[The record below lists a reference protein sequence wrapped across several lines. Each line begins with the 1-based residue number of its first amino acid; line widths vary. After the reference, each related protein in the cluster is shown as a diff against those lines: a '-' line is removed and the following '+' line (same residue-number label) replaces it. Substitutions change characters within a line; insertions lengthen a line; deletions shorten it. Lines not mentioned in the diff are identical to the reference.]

1 MPDESSAGGERAPEE
16 KRQEEEQEIEE
27 RTAPHARVVYEAIR
41 SEGRDEL
48 ERPASALFWSALAAG
63 LSMGFSFGGEALIQ
77 HAIPDTAWRP
87 LVSKLGYTVG
97 FVIVILGRQQ
107 LFTENTLTAVL
118 PLLKE
123 RTGGMLVKVLRLWG
137 VVLLANLLGA
147 FAFAMMAASTRT
159 FEPEVATAFTEI
171 ARSAVD
177 KAFGTIFVRAIFA
190 GWLIALMVWL
200 LPYAETARFWVVVL
214 LTYVVGLGEFD
225 HIIIGSVEGFYAA
238 LRGMVSWSR
247 LLGGYM
253 LPTLLGN
260 ILGGVVLVALLGHA
274 QVESGQEEGAEKGR
288 ERRVRRGAAG

>member
-1 MPDESSAGGERAPEE
+1 MLEESSAGGERAPEE
-16 KRQEEEQEIEE
+16 EKPKEEQEEQREEQEIEE

-41 SEGRDEL
+41 AEGSEEL

-63 LSMGFSFGGEALIQ
+63 LSMGFSFGSEALIQ
-77 HAIPDTAWRP
+77 HALPDTSWRP
-87 LVSKLGYTVG
+87 LIAKFGYTVG

-123 RTGGMLVKVLRLWG
+123 KTGAMLAKVLRLWG

-147 FAFAMMAASTRT
+147 FAFALVAASTRA
-159 FEPEVATAFTEI
+159 FRPEVATAFTEI
-171 ARSAVD
+171 ATSAVE
-177 KAFGTIFVRAIFA
+177 KGFGTIFVRAVFA

-214 LTYVVGLGEFD
+214 ITYAVGLGEFD
-225 HIIIGSVEGFYAA
+225 HIIIGSVEGFYLA
-238 LRGMVSWSR
+238 LRGVVSWGQ

-274 QVESGQEEGAEKGR
+274 QVESGQEEGEG
-288 ERRVRRGAAG
+288 

>member
-1 MPDESSAGGERAPEE
+1 MPDESRAAGEHGPEDE
-16 KRQEEEQEIEE
+16 QEVKKHEEEQEIEE

-41 SEGRDEL
+41 QEGRDEL

-63 LSMGFSFGGEALIQ
+63 LSMGFSFGGEAMIQ
-77 HAIPDTAWRP
+77 HALPDTPWRP
-87 LVSKLGYTVG
+87 LLSKFGYTVG
-97 FVIVILGRQQ
+97 FDIVILGRQQ

-147 FAFAMMAASTRT
+147 LAFAAIAAHTNV
-159 FEPEVATAFTEI
+159 FKPEVAASFAEI
-171 ARSAVD
+171 ATSAVD

-200 LPYAETARFWVVVL
+200 LPYAEMARIWVVIL

-225 HIIIGSVEGFYAA
+225 HIIIGSVEAFYLA
-238 LRGMVSWSR
+238 LSGMVSWGY

-274 QVESGQEEGAEKGR
+274 QVESGQEDGAE
-288 ERRVRRGAAG
+288 

>member
-1 MPDESSAGGERAPEE
+1 MPDESSAGGERPPEE
-16 KRQEEEQEIEE
+16 KKQEEEQEIEE

-63 LSMGFSFGGEALIQ
+63 LSMGFSFGGEALLQ
-77 HAIPDTAWRP
+77 HAIPDTPWRP
-87 LVSKLGYTVG
+87 LISKFGYTVG

-123 RTGGMLVKVLRLWG
+123 RTGAMLVKVLRLWG

-147 FAFAMMAASTRT
+147 LAFALVAASTRA
-159 FEPEVATAFTEI
+159 FRPEVAAAFTEI
-171 ARSAVD
+171 ATSAVD
-177 KAFGTIFVRAIFA
+177 KGFGTIFVRAIFA

-225 HIIIGSVEGFYAA
+225 HIIIGSVEGFYLA
-238 LRGMVSWSR
+238 LRGMVSWGR

-260 ILGGVVLVALLGHA
+260 ILGGVVLVALLAHA
-274 QVESGQEEGAEKGR
+274 QVESGQEEGED
-288 ERRVRRGAAG
+288 

>member
-1 MPDESSAGGERAPEE
+1 
-16 KRQEEEQEIEE
+16 
-27 RTAPHARVVYEAIR
+27 
-41 SEGRDEL
+41 
-48 ERPASALFWSALAAG
+48 
-63 LSMGFSFGGEALIQ
+63 
-77 HAIPDTAWRP
+77 
-87 LVSKLGYTVG
+87 VSKFGYTVG

-123 RTGGMLVKVLRLWG
+123 RTGRMLVKVLRLWG

-147 FAFAMMAASTRT
+147 FAFALMAASTRV
-159 FEPEVATAFTEI
+159 FEPQVATAFAGI
-171 ARSAVD
+171 AHSAVD
-177 KAFGTIFVRAIFA
+177 KAFGTIFVRAILA

-238 LRGMVSWSR
+238 LRGMVSWSQ

-274 QVESGQEEGAEKGR
+274 QVESGQEAGAEKGR